1 ALQLRLELKVLAD
14 VGLLG
19 LPNAGKSTLIRSV
32 SAARP
37 KVADYPFTTL
47 IPNLGVVQ
55 VGPFRSFVMADVPGL
70 IEGASSG
77 AGLGIRFL
85 KHLTRTRLLLHMVD
99 MLPVDGS
106 EPLENARAIHRELNT
121 FSPTLA
127 GRDRWL
133 VLNKVDLLPDDEVD
147 KRCSALVESLEWT
160 GPVYRISALANTGT
174 EQLCEVIY
182 AHISQHQEAMAND
195 PEALDREQAMQNQM
209 QAEVRQQIEAL
220 RDARQAVKL
229 ESELEGDDEDDDDM
243 DVEVVY
249 EP

>member
-1 ALQLRLELKVLAD
+1 MLAD

-32 SAARP
+32 SSAKP

-55 VGPFRSFVMADVPGL
+55 VGPFRNFVMADVPGL

-127 GRDRWL
+127 ERDRWL

-147 KRCSALVESLEWT
+147 KRCSALVEDLEWT
-160 GPVYRISALANTGT
+160 GPVYQISALADTGT
-174 EQLCEVIY
+174 EQLCEAIY
-182 AHISQHQEAMAND
+182 AHISQHQEAVAND
-195 PEALDREQAMQNQM
+195 PEALEKEQAIQNQM
-209 QAEVRQQIEAL
+209 QAEVRQQIETL
-220 RDARQAVKL
+220 RNARKAVKL
-229 ESELEGDDEDDDDM
+229 GDAPGGDDEDDDDM